1 MKLYRGALIGC
12 GYISQQQLAAWQM
25 VDGAE
30 IVAVCDLDEAKAR
43 ALAAEFG
50 IEAVYQDYKKMLNE
64 VEVDFVDIATR
75 PSTHLELV
83 TEAARRSLQ
92 VLCQKPI
99 ADDMETAR
107 QMVEVC
113 REAGVMLMI
122 NENCRHQAWFRKLKD
137 LLDDGKLGTPYYAR
151 FETRSRATLP
161 HVKFKNQPYFRTMP
175 QLLIFEM
182 GVHFLDT
189 ARYLF
194 GEAERVRAVT
204 KQLSPD
210 ITGEDF
216 ALINVDFAEVS
227 CTVDMNWA
235 GVPVPQRTLSWG
247 PVRVEGTGATA
258 VLGWDGLL
266 HLYTDDDTQTFTFS
280 VDTVDQSFVATQQHF
295 VDCLKDDQEPETS
308 GAETLKTMA
317 LVFGAYASVERGVA
331 VDPTDLLA
339 ASTKETARA

>member
-1 MKLYRGALIGC
+1 MKSYRGALIGC
-12 GYISQQQLAAWQM
+12 GYISQQQLRAWQA
-25 VDGAE
+25 VDGAD
-30 IVAVCDLDEAKAR
+30 IVAVCDLNEVKAR

-50 IEAVYQDYKKMLNE
+50 ISAVYQDYKKMLDE
-64 VEVDFVDIATR
+64 VKVDFVDIATR

-83 TEAARRSLQ
+83 TEAAERGLQ

-99 ADDMETAR
+99 ADDLETAQ
-107 QMVEVC
+107 QMVEAC
-113 REAGVMLMI
+113 RKAGVTLMI
-122 NENCRHQAWFRKLKD
+122 NENCRHQAWFRKLKN
-137 LLDDGKLGTPYYAR
+137 LLDDGALGTPYYAR

-161 HVKFKNQPYFRTMP
+161 RVKFKNQPYFRTMP
-175 QLLIFEM
+175 RLLIFEM

-194 GEAERVRAVT
+194 GEGESVYAIT

-210 ITGEDF
+210 IAGEDF
-216 ALINVDFAEVS
+216 ALVNVDFPGVS

-235 GVPVPQRTLSWG
+235 GVLVPQRTVSWG

-266 HLYTDDDTQTFTFS
+266 HLYTDDGTQTFAFPKN
-280 VDTVDQSFVATQQHF
+280 TVEQSFVSTQQHF
-295 VDCLKDDQEPETS
+295 VDCLRDARESETS

-317 LVFGAYASVERGVA
+317 LVFGAYDSAERGA
-331 VDPTDLLA
+331 SVDPTDLLV
-339 ASTKETARA
+339 KETSNV

>member
-1 MKLYRGALIGC
+1 VKAYRGALIGC
-12 GYISQQQLAAWQM
+12 GYISHQQLAAWQA
-25 VDGAE
+25 VDGAD
-30 IVAVCDLDEAKAR
+30 IVAVCDLDEGKAR
-43 ALAAEFG
+43 ALATEFG
-50 IEAVYQDYKKMLNE
+50 IDAVYQDYKKMLDE

-83 TEAARRSLQ
+83 GEAAERGLQ
-92 VLCQKPI
+92 ILCQKPI
-99 ADDMETAR
+99 ADDLETAQR
-107 QMVEVC
+107 MVEVC
-113 REAGVMLMI
+113 KKADVTLMI
-122 NENCRHQAWFRKLKD
+122 NENCRHQAWFRRLRSF
-137 LLDDGKLGTPYYAR
+137 LDEGALGAPYYAR

-175 QLLIFEM
+175 RLLIFEM

-194 GEAERVRAVT
+194 GEASRVRATT

-210 ITGEDF
+210 IAGEDF

-247 PVRVEGTGATA
+247 PVRVEGTLATA

-266 HLYTDDDTQTFTFS
+266 HLYTDEETQTFTFP
-280 VDTVDQSFVATQQHF
+280 VDTVDRSFASTQQHF
-295 VDCLKDDQEPETS
+295 VDCLRDDREPETS
-308 GAETLKTMA
+308 GAETLRTMA
-317 LVFGAYASVERGVA
+317 LVFSAYDSAEQGTP
-331 VDPTDLLA
+331 VDPNALLA
-339 ASTKETARA
+339 AKETSHA